1 MTLEALIKDDDLT
14 SIIKDLVQGS
24 GRSHPGKQAEKQ
36 VIQKPPVA
44 TTEKQQI
51 ASSKEKAHLETPLNG
66 VPRKEKLAVPN

>member
-1 MTLEALIKDDDLT
+1 MTMEALIKDDELT

-36 VIQKPPVA
+36 VIQKPLVA
-44 TTEKQQI
+44 TTEKQI